1 MNLIGHPIRE
11 TKRRKSIMMK
21 NKLVGIFVS
30 LTLVLGWAN
39 AQELNIGEGVR
50 SISLT
55 GGLNATSYSGTNL
68 DLKGGYGV
76 FVKPLVELGGLFEFQ
91 DNDFITRIGLRGYV
105 EYNFDRGVS
114 YLVPMVGGVIG
125 LGYLENFSGDE
136 VGFEFGMYAGAKY
149 FLRDNLALVATLGL
163 DGSSGDTYDDK
174 KDAASSANLSFDIG
188 LRWYY

>member
-1 MNLIGHPIRE
+1 MN
-11 TKRRKSIMMK
+11 K
-21 NKLVGIFVS
+21 KLVGIFVS
-30 LTLVLGWAN
+30 LTLMLGWAN
-39 AQELNIGEGVR
+39 AQKLTMGEGVR

-55 GGLNATSYSGTNL
+55 GDLNTTSYSGTNL

-105 EYNFDRGVS
+105 EYNFDGGVS

-136 VGFEFGMYAGAKY
+136 VGFEFGVYAGAKY
-149 FLRDNLALVATLGL
+149 FLRDNLALVTTLGL
-163 DGSSGDTYDDK
+163 GGSSGDTYDDK
-174 KDAASSANLSFDIG
+174 KDTASSTKLSFDIG